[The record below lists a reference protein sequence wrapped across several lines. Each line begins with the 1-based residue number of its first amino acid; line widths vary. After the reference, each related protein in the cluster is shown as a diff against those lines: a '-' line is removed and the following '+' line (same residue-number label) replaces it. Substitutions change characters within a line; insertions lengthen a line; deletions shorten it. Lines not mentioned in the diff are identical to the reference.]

1 MNNRVV
7 RLSFLVLFT
16 AALAAACG
24 KSSTSPSDA
33 SSSDSSGSVS
43 SSSVTGSVAT
53 PKILQPSNGATVR
66 NADQPVLLVVQNAVV
81 TKTGATTYTFEVSSD
96 AAFSVKVQTKD
107 NVAEGTG
114 GQTGV
119 TLDPLA
125 PGKDYY
131 WHARAKSAGTTGVF
145 GSTAKFTVGPP
156 VSLNAPT
163 PVAPANGSTTA
174 GWPTFRV
181 NNATATGGSVGAV
194 VYKFEVATSAAFTS
208 IVLTGQSPQTPGQT
222 SFTPPG
228 SQPAPS
234 QTSLFWRATAID
246 QTSGAVSPAST
257 VQNFVYGPPTQ
268 QGALAAQEGLVL
280 WPGQQPTG
288 TNGHAVMGTNW
299 QVRTVTSFNGVT
311 HVVPTL
317 EELQIFDLLD
327 RGFDP
332 NAAIAWMGSHG
343 YDTSAAYYPGPAV
356 IGFPFEYLA
365 FVNGQWEM
373 VIRAGG

>member
-1 MNNRVV
+1 M
-7 RLSFLVLFT
+7 
-16 AALAAACG
+16 
-24 KSSTSPSDA
+24 
-33 SSSDSSGSVS
+33 
-43 SSSVTGSVAT
+43 
-53 PKILQPSNGATVR
+53 
-66 NADQPVLLVVQNAVV
+66 
-81 TKTGATTYTFEVSSD
+81 
-96 AAFSVKVQTKD
+96 
-107 NVAEGTG
+107 
-114 GQTGV
+114 
-119 TLDPLA
+119 
-125 PGKDYY
+125 
-131 WHARAKSAGTTGVF
+131 
-145 GSTAKFTVGPP
+145 
-156 VSLNAPT
+156 SLNAPT

-194 VYKFEVATSAAFTS
+194 VYKFEVATSAAFTA
-208 IVLTGQSPQTPGQT
+208 IVLTGQSSETPGQT

-228 SQPAPS
+228 GQPAPS

-246 QTSGAVSPAST
+246 QTSGAVSLPSS
-257 VQNFVYGPPTQ
+257 VQTFIYGPPTQ

-288 TNGHAVMGTNW
+288 SNGHAIMGTNW

-327 RGFDP
+327 RGLVP
-332 NAAIAWMGSHG
+332 NAAITWMGSHG

-356 IGFPFEYLA
+356 IGFPYQYLA

>member
-1 MNNRVV
+1 MKSRLVRV
-7 RLSFLVLFT
+7 SFMLLF
-16 AALAAACG
+16 AAAAAACG
-24 KSSTSPSDA
+24 KSSTSPSDT

-43 SSSVTGSVAT
+43 TSSVTGSVTT
-53 PKILQPSNGATVR
+53 PKTLQPANGSQVR
-66 NADQPVLLVVQNAVV
+66 NADQPLLLVVQNAVT
-81 TKTGATTYTFEVSSD
+81 TKSGSTTYTFEVATD
-96 AAFSVKVQTKD
+96 AAFAVKVQTKD

-119 TLDPLA
+119 TLDVLP

-145 GSTAKFTVGPP
+145 SATAKFTLGPQ

-181 NNATATGGSVGAV
+181 NNATTTGGSVGGAV
-194 VYKFEVATSAAFTS
+194 VYKFEVATSAAFTT
-208 IVLTGQSPQTPGQT
+208 IVLTGQAPETPGQT

-234 QTSLFWRATAID
+234 QTALFWRATATD

-257 VQNFVYGPPTQ
+257 VQTFVYGPPTQ

-280 WPGQQPTG
+280 WSGQQPTG

-299 QVRTVTSFNGVT
+299 QVRTVTSFDGVT

-332 NAAIAWMGSHG
+332 NGAITWMTSHG
-343 YDTSAAYYPGPAV
+343 YSTSAAWYPGPAV

-365 FVNGQWEM
+365 LVNGQWEM
-373 VIRAGG
+373 VIRVGG